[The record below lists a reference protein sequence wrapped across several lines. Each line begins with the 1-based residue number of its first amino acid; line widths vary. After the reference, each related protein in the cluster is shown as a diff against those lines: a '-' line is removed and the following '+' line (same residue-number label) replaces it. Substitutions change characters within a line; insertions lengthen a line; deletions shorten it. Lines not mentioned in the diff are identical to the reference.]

1 MEQKKLFEIIADQL
15 EIPVRDIKLKSFIVD
30 DLGADSLD
38 QVELI
43 MAIEEESDISIP
55 DEKAELIKTVGDIWD
70 YISKTLIQ
78 YYSLLKPLPS

>member
-70 YISKTLIQ
+70 YISKL
-78 YYSLLKPLPS
+78 